1 MESIT
6 DKCFNNNIK
15 LFNDL
20 ENLYNIR
27 KEIFQA
33 IKKKDN
39 NEKNYLINQ
48 YLSLRNNIILF
59 MYINKLYISNDM
71 FKKAYGMVY
80 D

>member
-6 DKCFNNNIK
+6 DKCLDNNLK
-15 LFNDL
+15 LFNNL

-33 IKKKDN
+33 INKKN
-39 NEKNYLINQ
+39 NKEKSNLTNQ

-59 MYINKLYISNDM
+59 MYINKLYISDDM
-71 FKKAYGMVY
+71 FKKAYNMVY